1 MKLIVEVSEYRFG
14 ESHIYAYLKTERDED
29 EVYNPLRQAEIAF
42 RLGELTAE
50 IEKTVKAYYS
60 KERGLTPTESQSVA
74 PEPVY
79 DELGNPIPPDFLK
92 EKCKQ

>member
-1 MKLIVEVSEYRFG
+1 MKLIAEVSEDRFG
-14 ESHIYAYLKTERDED
+14 ENHIYAYLKTESDED

-60 KERGLTPTESQSVA
+60 KERGLTPTVSKNSDN
-74 PEPVY
+74 EPLT
-79 DELGNPIPPDFLK
+79 E
-92 EKCKQ
+92 